1 MIELEYT
8 KTYLFLNF
16 VFYRL
21 LIYVLRLEIQLSRG
35 EGLVETR
42 LTGLNPLRVCACSK
56 AEHGFSTLYT
66 LAFVCV
72 MSSVE
77 MIDVCLFC

>member
-1 MIELEYT
+1 MIELKYT

-21 LIYVLRLEIQLSRG
+21 LIYALPLEIQLARG
-35 EGLVETR
+35 EGWVEIR
-42 LTGLNPLRVCACSK
+42 LTGLCLLHVCACPK
-56 AEHGFSTLYT
+56 AEHGCSTLYISV
-66 LAFVCV
+66 FVWV